1 MMVTLTMLHK
11 VHVPNYSDSMT
22 DGLANSVQ
30 KMLHRLKIHDCY
42 VELKQIVG
50 LKKGA
55 ELK

>member
-30 KMLHRLKIHDCY
+30 KMLRRLKIHDCY
-42 VELKQIVG
+42 AELKQIVG